1 MQRRPRTPPP
11 PKPPPK
17 TRFSLA
23 ERGEQRTKEM
33 QRFDADGDGQID
45 LQEFLAEGGTAAGF
59 AVLDADGSGFITQEE
74 LDIATASGALA
85 EHVGTE

>member
-33 QRFDADGDGQID
+33 QR
-45 LQEFLAEGGTAAGF
+45 LPGGTAAGF
-59 AVLDADGSGFITQEE
+59 AVLDADGSGFITQDE

-85 EHVGTE
+85 EYMDTE